1 MTSLTGLF
9 SAGVS
14 GMNAFSSQLD
24 GISTN
29 IANLSTIGFKVQATH
44 FNDANVSTNDLLN
57 QNGIVQSRAV
67 NRISQQG
74 AFQQATDVSNL
85 AVNGNGY
92 FAVQTPFQTFTATG
106 STPVFTSATTQY
118 TRQGDF
124 EKDANGYLVNS
135 AGNYLQGIPLTGGTS
150 TGVLATAA
158 AVPIQLSSTA
168 TSPGVATA
176 NVTGSLNFP
185 PDAATGAVF
194 NQDVQIYDS
203 TGASQSVPLT
213 WTKLAT
219 PANSWSVAAG
229 TLPSGIASVTPTNG
243 TLTFNDDGTLAP
255 GSAGAAA
262 NGTVSIGLS
271 VAYNGGTATSPQAVA
286 LNLGTAASGTVTTAA
301 GYTRGSGSTQV
312 ATGAGGSLTV
322 GSLTSDGYAT
332 GSLTGFTIGADG
344 VVSQTFSN
352 NQTVAVYRIP
362 LTTFPNA
369 DGLKPVSSTLFA
381 QNDLSSGV
389 GTSKWPGES
398 GAGKILPQTLELS
411 TADTTQQFTD
421 MIQAQRAYSAN
432 SKTVTTADEMMS
444 TAIGMLR

>member
-1 MTSLTGLF
+1 
-9 SAGVS
+9 
-14 GMNAFSSQLD
+14 
-24 GISTN
+24 
-29 IANLSTIGFKVQATH
+29 
-44 FNDANVSTNDLLN
+44 
-57 QNGIVQSRAV
+57 
-67 NRISQQG
+67 
-74 AFQQATDVSNL
+74 
-85 AVNGNGY
+85 
-92 FAVQTPFQTFTATG
+92 
-106 STPVFTSATTQY
+106 
-118 TRQGDF
+118 
-124 EKDANGYLVNS
+124 
-135 AGNYLQGIPLTGGTS
+135 
-150 TGVLATAA
+150 
-158 AVPIQLSSTA
+158 LSSTA